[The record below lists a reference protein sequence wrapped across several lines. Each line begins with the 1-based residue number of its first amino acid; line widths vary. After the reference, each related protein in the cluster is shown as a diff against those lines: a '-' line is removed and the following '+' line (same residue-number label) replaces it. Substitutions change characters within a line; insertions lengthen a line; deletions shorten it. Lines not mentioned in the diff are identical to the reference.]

1 MRIINKT
8 KDIANL
14 IISTV
19 KKRDSDIY
27 VFGAWYGEKFADN
40 PKYLYLYYL
49 KNGKDAYWFTKS
61 KRVYEELKKNDL
73 PVLMSGTE
81 EERVIS
87 KKAKYFFYCC
97 SLDDID
103 KYFAGGAVMI
113 NLWHG
118 VPLKKIM
125 YDDTYNY
132 NTGSKSL
139 YEKMAQFVFSN
150 TIKKNYVVATSEVFA
165 EIYKHAFR
173 LDESHILVN
182 GQPRNDCFFDGSIIR
197 KQYGGKKYKKL
208 ITYMPTM
215 RNMGKDLIDLN
226 KLMDLPA
233 IDRLCRENDALF
245 LIKKHFC
252 HRKETTNLDGLENII
267 DLTTTSIDSQELL
280 FNTDILI
287 TDYSSC
293 YIDFLLLD
301 RQIIFYAYDLDDYLA
316 KDREMYFKYDD
327 VTPGVKAV
335 SFEQLFGQ
343 IEKGLKGNYQIDNDF
358 IRVKNLFFDKSN
370 QGIVSPTFLKIVDS
384 LH

>member
-1 MRIINKT
+1 M
-8 KDIANL
+8 
-14 IISTV
+14 
-19 KKRDSDIY
+19 
-27 VFGAWYGEKFADN
+27 
-40 PKYLYLYYL
+40 
-49 KNGKDAYWFTKS
+49 
-61 KRVYEELKKNDL
+61 
-73 PVLMSGTE
+73 
-81 EERVIS
+81 
-87 KKAKYFFYCC
+87 
-97 SLDDID
+97 
-103 KYFAGGAVMI
+103 
-113 NLWHG
+113 
-118 VPLKKIM
+118 
-125 YDDTYNY
+125 
-132 NTGSKSL
+132 
-139 YEKMAQFVFSN
+139 
-150 TIKKNYVVATSEVFA
+150 
-165 EIYKHAFR
+165 
-173 LDESHILVN
+173 
-182 GQPRNDCFFDGSIIR
+182 
-197 KQYGGKKYKKL
+197 
-208 ITYMPTM
+208 
-215 RNMGKDLIDLN
+215 IDLN